1 MTVIQSFDKTFFHF
15 YAIVLFGKK
24 KEKYIYIY
32 IYFTVPMQIHW
43 NLNTDDKNPV

>member
-24 KEKYIYIY
+24 KENIYIY
-32 IYFTVPMQIHW
+32 ITVPMQIH
-43 NLNTDDKNPV
+43 

>member
-24 KEKYIYIY
+24 KENIYIY
-32 IYFTVPMQIHW
+32 ILLYPCKSTEISILMTRIQF
-43 NLNTDDKNPV
+43 NC

>member
-24 KEKYIYIY
+24 KEKKYIY
-32 IYFTVPMQIHW
+32 IYFTVPMQIH
-43 NLNTDDKNPV
+43 